1 MGTFTMATGLGMLAF
16 GLAVT
21 MIIGIAGF
29 IIIRLQDKQKVADE
43 NRSDIQ
49 KQIDRMKEVRQG

>member
-1 MGTFTMATGLGMLAF
+1 MLAF

-21 MIIGIAGF
+21 TIIGITAF
-29 IIIRLQDKQKVADE
+29 IIIRTQAKRKVASE

>member
-1 MGTFTMATGLGMLAF
+1 MLAF

-21 MIIGIAGF
+21 MIIGITAF
-29 IIIRLQDKQKVADE
+29 IIIRIQDKRKVASE